1 MSVWKVITRYSGQ
14 LLKAMDY
21 GLPGYGEFYLRANT
35 AWSIKYIIQYT
46 TRNIIIITLY
56 LKNYYLSFLKI
67 ILIKIFLSRKGGL
80 FTQSFRFPSIVQRCL
95 RKKKRGD
102 LKGEKYNLTK
112 KKKEKL
118 LLIFFNS
125 IQIPSSR
132 PEFCNSDI
140 ISLNINEPINLHKN
154 SSRR

>member
-1 MSVWKVITRYSGQ
+1 MDSKEKMMSVWKVITRYSGQ

-67 ILIKIFLSRKGGL
+67 ILIKIFLSRKGGFL
-80 FTQSFRFPSIVQRCL
+80 LNHSVFRASFRDVWE
-95 RKKKRGD
+95 KKKRGD
-102 LKGEKYNLTK
+102 LKGEKYNLI
-112 KKKEKL
+112 KKKEKFET
-118 LLIFFNS
+118 I
-125 IQIPSSR
+125 
-132 PEFCNSDI
+132 
-140 ISLNINEPINLHKN
+140 INLF
-154 SSRR
+154 

>member
-1 MSVWKVITRYSGQ
+1 MKHKIYYTIYHEKYYYYYFISQK
-14 LLKAMDY
+14 LLS
-21 GLPGYGEFYLRANT
+21 LF
-35 AWSIKYIIQYT
+35 S
-46 TRNIIIITLY
+46 
-56 LKNYYLSFLKI
+56 KNNSNKNLSFEKRGAFYSI
-67 ILIKIFLSRKGGL
+67 IPFSEHRSEM
-80 FTQSFRFPSIVQRCL
+80 FE
-95 RKKKRGD
+95 KKKRGD

>member
-1 MSVWKVITRYSGQ
+1 MKHKIYYTIYHEKYYYYYFISQK
-14 LLKAMDY
+14 LLS
-21 GLPGYGEFYLRANT
+21 LF
-35 AWSIKYIIQYT
+35 S
-46 TRNIIIITLY
+46 
-56 LKNYYLSFLKI
+56 KNNSNKNLSFEK
-67 ILIKIFLSRKGGL
+67 RRL